1 MTVFA
6 HIGHW
11 TTSLAFFAPVVVLP
25 LGLFL
30 VARFSGQG
38 PSDGASTD

>member
-30 VARFSGQG
+30 AARFSDRA
-38 PSDGASTD
+38 PSDGASPE